1 MARATFSNRI
11 AWAIWIFMGIWMLFL
26 CLMTYVLLRDGPP
39 QGYSAATVWSV
50 VFAFWLFG
58 SGASVW
64 AAGIRTVHVEVTD
77 SGALLVTWR
86 SPVGAERRRIEAADV
101 PVAEVVHG
109 TDSDGDP
116 YFTSRVTLPDGA
128 TIDLAEGRDEAAV
141 AAATARSTPCGPA
154 PRPPSESPRMNLP
167 SPTSPHVATI
177 LLLLAS
183 NVFMTFA
190 SVRLLRDFRGPV
202 MAWR

>member
-1 MARATFSNRI
+1 MARATFSNRV

-58 SGASVW
+58 TGASVW

-86 SPVGAERRRIEAADV
+86 SPLGAERRRIEAADV
-101 PVAEVVHG
+101 PAAEVVHG
-109 TDSDGDP
+109 KDSDGDP

-128 TIDLAEGRDEAAV
+128 TIDLAEGRDETAV
-141 AAATARSTPCGPA
+141 SEATARFNA
-154 PRPPSESPRMNLP
+154 
-167 SPTSPHVATI
+167 VAG
-177 LLLLAS
+177 
-183 NVFMTFA
+183 
-190 SVRLLRDFRGPV
+190 RRRGPLPKPH
-202 MAWR
+202 A